1 MPRLRLNRTFINFGR
16 RLVWL
21 GLIAVAA
28 MIVTNQYLLYRK
40 YGLIKTPSESRLIRV
55 ADLYAENEKLKTE
68 LAQREGHD
76 RDLASAAQNNDEI
89 RKILEHEKNRYEVA
103 LGATEVEGPGV
114 VAEVNYTLA
123 ASQLIDLV
131 DALRVSGAE
140 AIALN
145 GQRIIMSTSVRGLQ
159 GQSSYKIEAIGNKD
173 ILYDAF
179 VRPGGIFDLIASGTA
194 SRQENLIL
202 PKV

>member
-1 MPRLRLNRTFINFGR
+1 MPRLNKTFVNITR
-16 RLVWL
+16 RLIWL
-21 GLIAVAA
+21 GLIAALA

-40 YGLIKTPSESRLIRV
+40 YGLTKTPSESRLVRI

-68 LAQREGHD
+68 LSQRESHD
-76 RDLASAAQNNDEI
+76 SELAAAAQNSDEV
-89 RKILEHEKNRYEVA
+89 RKILNREKERYEIA
-103 LGATEVEGPGV
+103 LGTTEVEGQGV
-114 VAEVNYTLA
+114 TAEVSYTLA

-140 AIALN
+140 AITIN
-145 GQRIIMSTSVRGLQ
+145 GQRIITSTPLSSLR
-159 GQSSYKIEAIGNKD
+159 GQSNYKIEVIGNKD
-173 ILYDAF
+173 IIYDAF
-179 VRPGGIFDLIASGTA
+179 VRPGGIFDLIAGGTA